1 MIIIESGVS
10 FWGWF
15 WDYVFY
21 SLILVGIIVVLGV
34 VIVLFMVY
42 GVCFNLNW
50 GMGVLICIAVMGY
63 VIFGLVIVV
72 GILIFIGIIDN
83 VIDSFMCLMFGILIG
98 LLLSGIMIVLVFVY
112 LVRFMVVVF
121 GVVELS
127 LVKIKLSLDDV
138 FWSLGYGVIKILIKV
153 YVLMMWGGLLMG
165 VMLIFVDVMKEL
177 LVIMVICLFNF
188 DILVIRVYNLVVDE
202 RFFEVVGLVLVIV
215 LVGIILVIILSLK
228 IVKFC

>member
-1 MIIIESGVS
+1 MCI
-10 FWGWF
+10 
-15 WDYVFY
+15 
-21 SLILVGIIVVLGV
+21 
-34 VIVLFMVY
+34 
-42 GVCFNLNW
+42 
-50 GMGVLICIAVMGY
+50 LICIVVIGY
-63 VIFGLVIVV
+63 VVFGFVIVV
-72 GILIFIGIIDN
+72 GILIFIGIVDN
-83 VIDSFMCLMFGILIG
+83 VIDSFMCFMFGISIG
-98 LLLSGIMIVLVFVY
+98 LLLSGIIIVLVFVY

-138 FWSLGYGVIKILIKV
+138 FWSLGYGFIKILIKV
-153 YVLMMWGGLLMG
+153 YVFMMWGGLLIG

-188 DILVIRVYNLVVDE
+188 DILVVRVYNLVVDE
-202 RFFEVVGLVLVIV
+202 RFIEVVGLVLVIV

>member
-1 MIIIESGVS
+1 MCI
-10 FWGWF
+10 
-15 WDYVFY
+15 
-21 SLILVGIIVVLGV
+21 
-34 VIVLFMVY
+34 
-42 GVCFNLNW
+42 
-50 GMGVLICIAVMGY
+50 LICIVVIGY
-63 VIFGLVIVV
+63 VVFGFVIVV
-72 GILIFIGIIDN
+72 GILIFIGIVDN
-83 VIDSFMCLMFGILIG
+83 VIDSFMCFMFGILIG
-98 LLLSGIMIVLVFVY
+98 LLLSGIIIVLVFVY

-138 FWSLGYGVIKILIKV
+138 FWSLGYGFIKILIKV
-153 YVLMMWGGLLMG
+153 YVFMMWGGLLIG

-188 DILVIRVYNLVVDE
+188 DILVVRVYNLVVDE
-202 RFFEVVGLVLVIV
+202 RFIEVVGLVLVIV